1 MFIMP
6 WGTTGVFWFVAGHAE
21 GAQWEEGMAVDV
33 RELVGDDNMTLA
45 AKENVIQIF
54 QALQAPA
61 TTKRFLYARWAR
73 LVGVEPIPADI
84 DRVALW
90 SAGGT

>member
-1 MFIMP
+1 MRVIRIISE
-6 WGTTGVFWFVAGHAE
+6 WLE
-21 GAQWEEGMAVDV
+21 GKLMAVDI
-33 RELVGDDNMTLA
+33 RGLVGDENMTLS
-45 AKENVIQIF
+45 AKATVIRLLA
-54 QALQAPA
+54 ALQQPA

>member
-1 MFIMP
+1 MP
-6 WGTTGVFWFVAGHAE
+6 EWCWWPNTMTRQATQAE
-21 GAQWEEGMAVDV
+21 MEAWSNQMAVDI
-33 RELVGDDNMTLA
+33 RELVGDENMTLA
-45 AKENVIQIF
+45 KKDTVIQILA
-54 QALQAPA
+54 ALDQPA

-73 LVGVEPIPADI
+73 LVGVEPIPADV